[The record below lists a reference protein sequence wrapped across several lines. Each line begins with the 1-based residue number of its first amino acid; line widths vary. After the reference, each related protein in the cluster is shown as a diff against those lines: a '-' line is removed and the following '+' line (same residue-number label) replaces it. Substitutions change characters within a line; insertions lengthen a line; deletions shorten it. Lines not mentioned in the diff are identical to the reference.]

1 MDKAYLDLAL
11 SEMKWLLSIPSP
23 SGFTMEISEKL
34 VARLKEMGFEPRQ
47 SLKGAVTALLGGE
60 GRPLVLA
67 AHVDTLGAMVRAI
80 KPNGRL
86 KVAHVGGLN
95 LNAVEGENCLVHT
108 RGGKRYTGVF
118 QTVHPS
124 THVYADARALERSE
138 ENMEVV
144 LDEDVHT
151 QEETRAL
158 SVCAG
163 DFVSFDPRTVFTPS
177 GYIKSRHL
185 DDKAGA
191 GILLALA
198 RMVMDGALALNRKV
212 YILFTTYEEVGHGA
226 ASALPEDA
234 QELISVDMGCVGED
248 LTGDETMACICA
260 IMRLHA
266 GGRSAKIIIK
276 IPNTAHS
283 TQLTGTLP
291 APSSSGC
298 ASCPCGRMPVRSG
311 GVRSSSGSIT
321 MGSPRKTAIYRIQ
334 SLFRCDT
341 SPA

>member
-23 SGFTMEISEKL
+23 SGFTMEISKKL
-34 VARLKEMGFEPRQ
+34 AAHLKEMGFEPRQ

-108 RGGKRYTGVF
+108 RGGQCYTGVF
-118 QTVHPS
+118 QTIHPS

-198 RMVMDGALALNRKV
+198 RMVKDGVLALNRKV

-234 QELISVDMGCVGED
+234 QEVISVDMGCVGED

-260 IMRLHA
+260 GDSRGPSDYQVTGALMDTARRLNLRYAVDVYRSYVSDADVALTSGHEVRHGAVGPGVFASHA
-266 GGRSAKIIIK
+266 YERTHISGIE
-276 IPNTAHS
+276 NTLALLEGYVS
-283 TQLTGTLP
+283 
-291 APSSSGC
+291 
-298 ASCPCGRMPVRSG
+298 
-311 GVRSSSGSIT
+311 
-321 MGSPRKTAIYRIQ
+321 
-334 SLFRCDT
+334 
-341 SPA
+341 

>member
-1 MDKAYLDLAL
+1 M
-11 SEMKWLLSIPSP
+11 
-23 SGFTMEISEKL
+23 
-34 VARLKEMGFEPRQ
+34 
-47 SLKGAVTALLGGE
+47 
-60 GRPLVLA
+60 
-67 AHVDTLGAMVRAI
+67 
-80 KPNGRL
+80 
-86 KVAHVGGLN
+86 
-95 LNAVEGENCLVHT
+95 HT

-198 RMVMDGALALNRKV
+198 RMVKDGALALNRKV

-260 IMRLHA
+260 GDSRGSSDYQVTGALVDTARRLNLRHA
-266 GGRSAKIIIK
+266 VDVYRSYVSDADVALTSGHEVRHGAVGPGVSASHAYERTHISGIE
-276 IPNTAHS
+276 NTLALLAGYVS
-283 TQLTGTLP
+283 
-291 APSSSGC
+291 
-298 ASCPCGRMPVRSG
+298 
-311 GVRSSSGSIT
+311 
-321 MGSPRKTAIYRIQ
+321 
-334 SLFRCDT
+334 
-341 SPA
+341 